1 MRSNEEQK
9 NLLELTDEL
18 YAALLNNKPIDDIN
32 KIIQRIENLIKQ
44 LNLSNLTNEE
54 KEKVQKTLHPLIGA
68 LNLAVKYSPDQ
79 IPEITALIET
89 AFATLTPTDLAA
101 ALTAQAMTG
110 ELAGTDAL
118 YRLMNALNWAAEKT
132 PDQIPKIAALI
143 KTAFATLTPADLAA
157 ALTAKITEGELAG
170 TSALYWLMN
179 ALSLAAE
186 KSPDQIPEIA
196 ARIKTAFAKLTP
208 ADLAAALT
216 AQKTTT
222 ELAGINA
229 LCWLMNA
236 LSWAVQKSPD
246 QIPEITALIKTAF
259 ATLTPTDLAAALTA
273 QAMTGELAGT
283 NALYRLMN
291 ALNWA
296 VQKSPDQIP
305 EIIALIKIAFAKLTP
320 ANLAAALT
328 AQRTTTKLAG
338 INALYWLMNALS
350 LAVQKS
356 PDQIPEI
363 TALIETAF
371 ATLTPADLAAALTAQ
386 RTTTKLAGINALYY
400 LIDVLNLA
408 AQKSPDQ
415 TPEITAL
422 IETAFAKLTPAD
434 LAAALTAQITEGEFA
449 GANALYRLINT
460 LNWAAEK
467 SPDQIPKITALI
479 KIAFATFTP
488 IDLAAALT
496 AQRTTTKLAG
506 INALYRLINA
516 LNWAAQKS
524 PDQIPEITALI
535 ETAFATL
542 TPADLA
548 AALTA
553 KITEGEF
560 AGTSA
565 LYWLMN
571 ALSLAAEKSPDQI
584 PKITAL
590 IKIAFATF
598 TPIDLAAAL
607 TAQRTAGEYKDKNA
621 LQQLLSTLDSLI
633 AHKIDSPVFTVFF
646 NLLAT
651 LSTKKIDNQTKQKIF
666 RCKKKLKSQLMIYLK
681 LHKKNFKFT
690 SMCDP
695 STLLGALIDHQTA
708 LTPLLNSK
716 VTATRKMVDELIS
729 SKTKDVAP
737 VAELEYSIINTV
749 LPEATTEP
757 QPEAPKEKGTTGE
770 PPLEAPEEEAPPPSY
785 AQVMKEKEEEHKQKL
800 RACQIETLKRAER
813 IYTDIKGLLKTE
825 AYRSLLEYIYAQK
838 EKGYDILSN
847 PDVKAEIQTLSAH
860 VKEKSP
866 QKPVSI
872 ADTQHTLFG
881 SKQTKETM
889 RMINEEEVKLLEKS
903 LTVPSEELPTTSP
916 EKRTH
921 KKRGLA

>member
-1 MRSNEEQK
+1 
-9 NLLELTDEL
+9 
-18 YAALLNNKPIDDIN
+18 
-32 KIIQRIENLIKQ
+32 
-44 LNLSNLTNEE
+44 
-54 KEKVQKTLHPLIGA
+54 
-68 LNLAVKYSPDQ
+68 
-79 IPEITALIET
+79 
-89 AFATLTPTDLAA
+89 
-101 ALTAQAMTG
+101 
-110 ELAGTDAL
+110 
-118 YRLMNALNWAAEKT
+118 
-132 PDQIPKIAALI
+132 
-143 KTAFATLTPADLAA
+143 
-157 ALTAKITEGELAG
+157 
-170 TSALYWLMN
+170 
-179 ALSLAAE
+179 
-186 KSPDQIPEIA
+186 
-196 ARIKTAFAKLTP
+196 
-208 ADLAAALT
+208 
-216 AQKTTT
+216 
-222 ELAGINA
+222 
-229 LCWLMNA
+229 
-236 LSWAVQKSPD
+236 
-246 QIPEITALIKTAF
+246 
-259 ATLTPTDLAAALTA
+259 
-273 QAMTGELAGT
+273 
-283 NALYRLMN
+283 
-291 ALNWA
+291 
-296 VQKSPDQIP
+296 
-305 EIIALIKIAFAKLTP
+305 
-320 ANLAAALT
+320 
-328 AQRTTTKLAG
+328 
-338 INALYWLMNALS
+338 
-350 LAVQKS
+350 
-356 PDQIPEI
+356 
-363 TALIETAF
+363 
-371 ATLTPADLAAALTAQ
+371 
-386 RTTTKLAGINALYY
+386 
-400 LIDVLNLA
+400 
-408 AQKSPDQ
+408 
-415 TPEITAL
+415 
-422 IETAFAKLTPAD
+422 
-434 LAAALTAQITEGEFA
+434 
-449 GANALYRLINT
+449 
-460 LNWAAEK
+460 
-467 SPDQIPKITALI
+467 
-479 KIAFATFTP
+479 
-488 IDLAAALT
+488 
-496 AQRTTTKLAG
+496 
-506 INALYRLINA
+506 
-516 LNWAAQKS
+516 
-524 PDQIPEITALI
+524 
-535 ETAFATL
+535 
-542 TPADLA
+542 
-548 AALTA
+548 
-553 KITEGEF
+553 
-560 AGTSA
+560 
-565 LYWLMN
+565 
-571 ALSLAAEKSPDQI
+571 PDQI